1 MAQQKLELSP
11 AEVAEAEGG
20 IRAEELTATQ
30 IQALTRKMDG
40 SKKKWKFLKQQGRA
54 NEYREAVKKEN
65 EMLFFNYPSLFDMH
79 LEDRLDGTF
88 FEMLQLKRKIEK
100 GEITLEQA
108 NKLVGQQLYGRYVPH
123 VIAPD
128 TPAPAPKMSYEDFY
142 KQNQE

>member
-1 MAQQKLELSP
+1 MAQPKLELSP
-11 AEVAEAEGG
+11 AEIEEANGG

-30 IQALTRKMDG
+30 IQALTRKMDS
-40 SKKKWKFLKQQGRA
+40 SKKKWRYLKQQGKLMD
-54 NEYREAVKKEN
+54 YRNAVKKEN

-79 LEDRLDGTF
+79 INDKLDSTF

-108 NKLVGQQLYGRYVPH
+108 NAYVGQQLYGRYVPH
-123 VIAPD
+123 VIGGEAP
-128 TPAPAPKMSYEDFY
+128 PAPKMSYEDFY